1 MSLSICGLGYVNT
14 TSGLSAAARELARG
28 PSTGANVLTYNSLIQ
43 AHPSIN
49 DVQSVVRLG

>member
-1 MSLSICGLGYVNT
+1 VHGLGYVNT